1 MPSRANTASS
11 WQAKELMP
19 KENPRVIRHC
29 QRTHD
34 AIHVARPTEG
44 KASRISVHK
53 DEHEEESLQSE
64 DETAERQRPAA
75 SSH

>member
-1 MPSRANTASS
+1 MSAFAGEHSSKLASQESSCHRRARVSS
-11 WQAKELMP
+11 D
-19 KENPRVIRHC
+19 VC

-53 DEHEEESLQSE
+53 DDHEEESLQSD
-64 DETAERQRPAA
+64 DETAERR
-75 SSH
+75 